1 MKYYV
6 RYYVC
11 NVYDSARIGAIS
23 LTLSA
28 YNSHTSDLRPQEK
41 ARSSRKG
48 IGVVKSYRPSGD
60 RCVDFS
66 FPLSRYFDRG
76 VLPDKSVLVSNTVI

>member
-1 MKYYV
+1 MKHYV
-6 RYYVC
+6 RYYVL
-11 NVYDSARIGAIS
+11 NVYDSATTSAIS

-28 YNSHTSDLRPQEK
+28 LRRIPYDMRPQEK
-41 ARSSRKG
+41 TRSSRKG
-48 IGVVKSYRPSGD
+48 IGVVKNKKCSGD

-76 VLPDKSVLVSNTVI
+76 VLPDKSVLVGNTVI